1 MRFFHLFLDPELKKD
16 YMANNYLPP
25 VIQIPSSLLITAI
38 TQSSP
43 MVVSVEIGNSTTEAN
58 TYIVGMAIRLFVPK
72 TYGMF
77 QANNLVGTITSINGL
92 NFTLNLDSSLF
103 DPFVIPSG
111 NVEQPASISPNGS
124 RNLQYNNNTNLV
136 PFQSLNNIGN

>member
-1 MRFFHLFLDPELKKD
+1 
-16 YMANNYLPP
+16 MANNYLPP

-43 MVVSVEIGNSTTEAN
+43 MVITVAIGNPTTEAN
-58 TYIVGMAIRLFVPK
+58 TYIPGMNVRLLVPRP
-72 TYGMF
+72 YGMY
-77 QANNLVGTITSINGL
+77 QANGLVGTILNINGSD
-92 NFTLNLDSSLF
+92 FTLSLDSSGF

-111 NVEQPASISPNGS
+111 NVEQPASIAPFGS
-124 RNLQYNNNTNLV
+124 RNLQYNNSTDQV